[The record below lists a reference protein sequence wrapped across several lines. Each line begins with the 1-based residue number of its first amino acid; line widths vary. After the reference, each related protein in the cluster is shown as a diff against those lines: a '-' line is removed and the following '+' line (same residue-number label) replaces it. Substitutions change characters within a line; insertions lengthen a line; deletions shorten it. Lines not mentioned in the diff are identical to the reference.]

1 MKIII
6 SPAKKMNVCND
17 DIPYKSM
24 PKFLEKA
31 KNLCSILKEYS
42 YEDLKKLLGCN
53 DDIATLNYERYKNMD
68 FSKNLTPAIL
78 SYEGIQYKYMHPSI
92 FSFKEY
98 DYIEKNLRILS
109 GFYGIL
115 SPFDGIV
122 PYRLEMQAKLK
133 NNNFKNLYDYWKDD
147 IYNELTKEDNCILN
161 LASKEYSKTVE
172 KYLKN
177 NNKYISCIFGNLKDG
192 KIKVKGTEAKMARGL
207 MVKYLA
213 ENNINDYEGV
223 KNYSELGFS
232 YSSKYSSENEIVFLK

>member
-6 SPAKKMNVCND
+6 SPAKKMNIYND
-17 DIPYKSM
+17 DIDCKGTPR
-24 PKFLEKA
+24 FIEKA
-31 KNLCSILKEYS
+31 KNLCDILRQYS
-42 YEDLKKLLGCN
+42 YEDLKKLLVCN
-53 DDIATLNYERYKNMD
+53 DELATLNYERYKNMD

-78 SYEGIQYKYMHPSI
+78 AYEGIQYKYMSPSI
-92 FSFKEY
+92 FSFQEY

-115 SPFDGIV
+115 SPLDGIV

-133 NNNFKNLYDYWKDD
+133 NNDFKNLYDYWKDD

-161 LASKEYSKTVE
+161 LASKEYSKVVE
-172 KYLKN
+172 KYLKD

-213 ENNINDYEGV
+213 ENYINDYEGI

-232 YSSKYSSENEIVFLK
+232 YSSKYSSEKEMVFLK